1 MPSAYS
7 QAEYLAS
14 LPRQVE
20 IPPTT
25 PEHYITGLYALN
37 VAARGGTRGG
47 WTPAP
52 HKKGGAE
59 QPRQVILAGMG
70 GIETTPIYGG
80 LGIN

>member
-1 MPSAYS
+1 MSSAYS

-37 VAARGGTRGG
+37 LAAPEGTSGD
-47 WTPAP
+47 W
-52 HKKGGAE
+52 HDVFHWQGGAE
-59 QPRQVILAGMG
+59 QPRPRPPPDRG
-70 GIETTPIYGG
+70 GPPH
-80 LGIN
+80 LVMRFR